1 MKKTI
6 ELKGQNCLKQV
17 LSGNQEAFREFIK
30 LYEKLVFSIAGK
42 LVDNADDLND
52 LCQDIFIKVYQSLNQ
67 FRNDCKISTWIGKIA
82 YHSCLNYLRKKKSL
96 TPDCMN
102 EYMLNRQTSQPAP
115 PDRLAETGDI
125 SLRLKQE
132 IDRMPVQFRIVLT
145 LYHLED
151 LKYHEIA
158 EIMALPE
165 GTVKSYLFR
174 ARQLLKKRLLEKYER
189 EELII

>member
-1 MKKTI
+1 MNKIT
-6 ELKGQNCLKQV
+6 ELRGQNCLKLV
-17 LSGNQEAFREFIK
+17 LSGNHEAFREFIE

-42 LVDNADDLND
+42 LVDNPDDLND

-67 FRNDCKISTWIGKIA
+67 FRNGCKISTWIGKIT
-82 YHSCLNYLRKKKSL
+82 YHFCLNYLRKKKNL
-96 TPDCMN
+96 TTDCMN
-102 EYMLNRQTSQPAP
+102 EYMLNRQMSQLSP

-132 IDRMPVQFRIVLT
+132 INRLPVQFRVALT

-151 LKYHEIA
+151 LTYQEIA

-165 GTVKSYLFR
+165 GTVKSHLFR
-174 ARQLLKKRLLEKYER
+174 ARQLLKKRLLEKYEQ
-189 EELII
+189 EELIS